1 MRISETVETIN
12 PIIPFT
18 HAKDNIEKVRGFPHP
33 PRAKQARSAL
43 HPPKGGAVR
52 GPGAQPPAKPG
63 RPYAARRQKARRP
76 YCRLA
81 YIHSRTHPAP
91 NRRIAPCA
99 PQKGVQSGAQGNCP
113 WGGPIAAWRTCFA
126 ALTPRQAGTQ
136 RPAPPKGGAVRS
148 PGEQPPAKPGR
159 PYAAR
164 RQKARRPYC
173 RLAYMLCCP
182 HPAPSGRAAPCAP
195 KRGRSPGPRGIA
207 PSKAGPPVCG
217 PAAKSQA
224 ALLPPGVHAFLYPS
238 RTKQAHSAL
247 RPQKGR
253 SPGSRGTAPGQ
264 PLMAGRLAAATL
276 WPTRRLFSSGRL
288 TCIFRLGYSARN
300 TSCAL
305 PRTRSPPSPLVTRPM
320 SSTWL
325 IS

>member
-1 MRISETVETIN
+1 MPPGVHT
-12 PIIPFT
+12 
-18 HAKDNIEKVRGFPHP
+18 FPHP
-33 PRAKQARSAL
+33 SRTKQAHSAL
-43 HPPKGGAVR
+43 R
-52 GPGAQPPAKPG
+52 
-63 RPYAARRQKARRP
+63 
-76 YCRLA
+76 
-81 YIHSRTHPAP
+81 
-91 NRRIAPCA
+91 
-99 PQKGVQSGAQGNCP
+99 
-113 WGGPIAAWRTCFA
+113 
-126 ALTPRQAGTQ
+126 
-136 RPAPPKGGAVRS
+136 PPKGGAVRS
-148 PGEQPPAKPGR
+148 PGELPLG
-159 PYAAR
+159 
-164 RQKARRPYC
+164 RPYC

-182 HPAPSGRAAPCAP
+182 HPAPSRHAAPCAP
-195 KRGRSPGPRGIA
+195 KRGRSPEPRGTA
-207 PSKAGPPVCG
+207 SGKAGPPVCG